1 MTHFRHRYPPVHIER
16 KRAVQLQKFALQKL
30 DLTNFLIKLLI
41 HLGRK
46 YHFHFTCE
54 RRGLFVR
61 SVAIYWRLKIG
72 PKLLSSLACSRR
84 SDSGARAKNIA
95 SERAG
100 KNEGKLGKRT
110 REPASPRFFLLF
122 RSLYFSLALH
132 YLNAWNRLFRPLSP
146 FFTVN
151 RLLVTGDT
159 PTATAV
165 CGFRHADGIS
175 LDA

>member
-1 MTHFRHRYPPVHIER
+1 M
-16 KRAVQLQKFALQKL
+16 
-30 DLTNFLIKLLI
+30 
-41 HLGRK
+41 
-46 YHFHFTCE
+46 
-54 RRGLFVR
+54 
-61 SVAIYWRLKIG
+61 AIYWGLKIG

-100 KNEGKLGKRT
+100 KNEGRLGKRT
-110 REPASPRFFLLF
+110 REPASPRFFPAL
-122 RSLYFSLALH
+122 SLALVF
-132 YLNAWNRLFRPLSP
+132 ARAPLSERLEQAISSLVS
-146 FFTVN
+146 FFTV
-151 RLLVTGDT
+151 VTGDT

>member
-46 YHFHFTCE
+46 YHFHFTCQ

-61 SVAIYWRLKIG
+61 SVEIYWGLKIG

-100 KNEGKLGKRT
+100 KNEGRLGKRT
-110 REPASPRFFLLF
+110 REPASPRFFPAL
-122 RSLYFSLALH
+122 SLALFF
-132 YLNAWNRLFRPLSP
+132 ARAPLSERLEQAISSLVS
-146 FFTVN
+146 FFY
-151 RLLVTGDT
+151 R
-159 PTATAV
+159 
-165 CGFRHADGIS
+165 
-175 LDA
+175 